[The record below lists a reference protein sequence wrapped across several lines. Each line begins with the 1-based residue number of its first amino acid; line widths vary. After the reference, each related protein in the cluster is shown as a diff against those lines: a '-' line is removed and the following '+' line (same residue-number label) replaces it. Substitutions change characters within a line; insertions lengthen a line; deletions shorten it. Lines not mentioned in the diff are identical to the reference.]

1 MMGYY
6 VGLDVA
12 LRSVAL
18 CVIDGEGEIVL
29 ERAVACEVDEIV
41 ECLHNLD
48 HSIDRIGFEAGTM
61 SQTLFHGL
69 KAVGYDVVCMEARHV
84 SAALSA
90 MRNKTD
96 RNDARGIAQVVRSG
110 WYRAV
115 HMKSAESHHIRTLLA
130 SRKALLSRCIDL
142 ENEIRGLLKV
152 FGIRLPSTLAHHR
165 FAETVKPIIESD
177 EALTYALLPMLDA
190 QQVLLT
196 SYQEMDRRL
205 KLVAGTDPVCM
216 LLMTAPGVGAVTAL
230 HFKAAIDDPARFKS
244 SRLVGAHFGLTPRRF
259 QSGESDSQGRISKA
273 GDADVRSALYSAAHS
288 LLTRTRTMSPLK
300 AWGLHLVRTKGRRR
314 ATVAVA
320 RKLAVILHRMWI
332 DGTQFQWNDQ
342 EVTA

>member
-1 MMGYY
+1 MKYF

-18 CVIDGEGEIVL
+18 CLVDGEGEIVL
-29 ERAVACEVDEIV
+29 ERALACEVGEIA
-41 ECLHNLD
+41 ECLSGFG
-48 HSIDRIGFEAGTM
+48 HSIERIGFEAGTM

-69 KAVGYDVVCMEARHV
+69 TAAGYDAVCMEARHV

-110 WYRAV
+110 WYRPV
-115 HMKSAESHHIRTLLA
+115 HMKSVESHYIRSLLT
-130 SRKALLSRCIDL
+130 SRKALLRRCIDL

-152 FGIRLPSTLAHHR
+152 FGIRLPPSLAHHR
-165 FAETVKPIIESD
+165 FAQTVRPIIEVD
-177 EALTYALLPMLDA
+177 DHLAFALLPMLEA
-190 QQVLLT
+190 QQVLL
-196 SYQEMDRRL
+196 SSFQILDKRV
-205 KLVAGTDPVCM
+205 KLAARQDPICD

-230 HFKAAIDDPARFKS
+230 HFKAAIDDPARFTS
-244 SRLVGAHFGLTPRRF
+244 SRIVGAHFGLTPRRF
-259 QSGESDSQGRISKA
+259 QSGETDNQGRISRA
-273 GDADVRSALYSAAHS
+273 GDGDVRSALYSAAHS

-300 AWGLHLVRTKGRRR
+300 SWGLRLIKTKGRRR

-332 DGTQFQWNDQ
+332 EGTPFQWNDQ
-342 EVTA
+342 EATA

>member
-1 MMGYY
+1 MRYY

-18 CVIDGEGEIVL
+18 CVVDGEGEIVL
-29 ERAVACEVDEIV
+29 ERALACEVDEIV
-41 ECLHNLD
+41 KCITGFGKPVE
-48 HSIDRIGFEAGTM
+48 RIGFEAGTM

-69 KAVGYDVVCMEARHV
+69 KAADYDVVCMEARHV

-110 WYRAV
+110 WYRPV
-115 HMKSAESHHIRTLLA
+115 HMKSVESHYVRALLT
-130 SRKALLSRCIDL
+130 SRKALLRRCIDL

-152 FGIRLPSTLAHHR
+152 FGIRLPPSLPHHR
-165 FAETVKPIIESD
+165 FAGTVRPIIEAD
-177 EALTYALLPMLDA
+177 DHLAFALLPVLDA

-196 SYQEMDRRL
+196 SFQKLDRRV
-205 KLVAGTDPVCM
+205 KLVARQDPVCD
-216 LLMTAPGVGAVTAL
+216 LLMTAPGVGAITAL
-230 HFKAAIDDPARFKS
+230 HFKAAIDDPSRFTS
-244 SRLVGAHFGLTPRRF
+244 SRIVGAHFGLTPRRF
-259 QSGESDSQGRISKA
+259 QSGESDNQGRISRA

-300 AWGLHLVRTKGRRR
+300 AWGMRLLKTKGRRR

-332 DGTQFQWNDQ
+332 DGTPFQWNDQ
-342 EVTA
+342 EVTV